1 MREFSIGAR
10 LLIVAVALILA
21 AACGGTPSPN
31 PDSTAPPPRPVLPLP
46 AELAGIPQ
54 AGETSVEIGPQSPD
68 AELELGLER
77 DFVLGHCGLASPVD
91 LDGSLW
97 DPIGGDNGVGG
108 ELNDPQRTELINATR
123 TVIVLI
129 SDDRLEM
136 LTPLGAL
143 ITFAR
148 HDGPRAY
155 LLCA

>member
-1 MREFSIGAR
+1 MF
-10 LLIVAVALILA
+10 A
-21 AACGGTPSPN
+21 AACASTPSPT
-31 PDSTAPPPRPVLPLP
+31 PGGDPTTPPLRAVLPLP

-54 AGETSVEIGPQSPD
+54 AGDTSVELAPHSPD
-68 AELELGLER
+68 GELELGVER
-77 DFVLGHCGLASPVD
+77 DFALGHCGLSSPVD

-97 DPIGGDNGVGG
+97 DPIGGDNGAGG
-108 ELNDPQRTELINATR
+108 ELNEPQRSELINATP

-136 LTPLGAL
+136 LTPLGAV

-155 LLCA
+155 FLCA